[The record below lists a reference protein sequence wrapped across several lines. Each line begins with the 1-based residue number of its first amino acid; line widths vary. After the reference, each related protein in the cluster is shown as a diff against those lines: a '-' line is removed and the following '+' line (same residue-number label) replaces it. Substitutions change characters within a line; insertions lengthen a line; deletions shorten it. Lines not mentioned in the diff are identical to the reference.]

1 MRNIRLKILL
11 LRLEILEYFVSYTS
25 FRVDKKGILVQRQ
38 CTNGGYG
45 FMFKWTEI
53 PFRIESIVSVLKQKA
68 LDMHF
73 SGLLKALAQIQIQ
86 TRLKE
91 PIGNFIVSK

>member
-11 LRLEILEYFVSYTS
+11 LRLEIREYFASYTS
-25 FRVDKKGILVQRQ
+25 FRVDRKGILVQRQ

-53 PFRIESIVSVLKQKA
+53 PFRIESIVRVLKQKA
-68 LDMHF
+68 PAMHF
-73 SGLLKALAQIQIQ
+73 SGLLNALAQIQIQ
-86 TRLKE
+86 TGLKE
-91 PIGNFIVSK
+91 RIGNFIISK